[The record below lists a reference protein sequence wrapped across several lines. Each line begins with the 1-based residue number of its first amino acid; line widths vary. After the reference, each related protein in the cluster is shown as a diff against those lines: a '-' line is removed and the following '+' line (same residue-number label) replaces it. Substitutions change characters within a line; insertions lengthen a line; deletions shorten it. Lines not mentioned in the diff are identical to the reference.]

1 MSEYETALIDKA
13 VALHQKIYPCAK
25 KERLADCFTRHENRL
40 FFWYNTEDQS
50 THVIYTDVTVGV

>member
-1 MSEYETALIDKA
+1 MSELENTLIDKA

-25 KERLADCFTRHENRL
+25 KERFADCFTIHENRL

-50 THVIYTDVTVGV
+50 THVLYIDVTAGN